1 MNIKGIDSSN
11 GRVRE
16 TKHLPEWNPQTEFTS
31 VEENRA
37 FQGLPPERI
46 CLFFCHSKLKT
57 CFQLKLSS
65 AKLLNPLADSAQSL
79 LFAEDIRQLHCAAGR
94 GLLTGKG
101 CSDGPEQLTVFDA
114 QLTNQ
119 CHQAV
124 MDGSF
129 VPIGQ
134 VLQNG
139 QSRL

>member
-1 MNIKGIDSSN
+1 MNIKGID
-11 GRVRE
+11 
-16 TKHLPEWNPQTEFTS
+16 
-31 VEENRA
+31 
-37 FQGLPPERI
+37 
-46 CLFFCHSKLKT
+46 
-57 CFQLKLSS
+57 
-65 AKLLNPLADSAQSL
+65 LLTQFLNTLLDSADGFFFS
-79 LFAEDIRQLHCAAGR
+79 EDIRQLHRAAGR
-94 GLLTGKG
+94 GLLTGEG

-114 QLTNQ
+114 QLTDQ